1 MEKQT
6 GSSEF
11 LVSRRKALSRLG
23 LGVAVAYAAPTV
35 LHLDRSAHAVKPSC
49 NGAGKGNP
57 WCNKGKGSSGG
68 GGKGKVGKGG
78 S

>member
-1 MEKQT
+1 VEKHT
-6 GSSEF
+6 GSRALS
-11 LVSRRKALSRLG
+11 VSRRKALSKLG
-23 LGVAVAYAAPTV
+23 LSVVIAYSAPTV

-57 WCNKGKGSSGG
+57 WCNRGKGSSGG

-78 S
+78 R